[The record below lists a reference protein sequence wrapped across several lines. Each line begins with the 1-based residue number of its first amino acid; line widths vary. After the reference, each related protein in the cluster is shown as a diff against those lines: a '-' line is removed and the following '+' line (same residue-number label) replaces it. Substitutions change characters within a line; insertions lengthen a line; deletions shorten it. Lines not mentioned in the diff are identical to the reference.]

1 MGGFFKTN
9 IMSKNQYLMGQEY
22 LLRLENECL
31 IEKIAKIEKELGLK
45 EKEIKDLRI
54 QLKMVNFILI
64 VTTTIFISNLRV
76 FIDSM
81 RKHSFRSCPVTVT
94 VSLQFMQLCNFVK
107 SSNKTL

>member
-31 IEKIAKIEKELGLK
+31 IERITKLEKELGLK

-54 QLKMVNFILI
+54 QIKMVNLAMAD
-64 VTTTIFISNLRV
+64 VN
-76 FIDSM
+76 
-81 RKHSFRSCPVTVT
+81 
-94 VSLQFMQLCNFVK
+94 Q
-107 SSNKTL
+107 